1 MDPGAASGRMNH
13 YEKGRHMPDFETME
27 RIAKELD
34 VPVAYFFCR
43 SESAAELVRLIE
55 AMSEEQRQE
64 LLVGLKLA
72 KGDDNPS

>member
-27 RIAKELD
+27 RIAKELG

-43 SESAAELVRLIE
+43 SESTAELVRILE
-55 AMSEEQRQE
+55 SMSEEQRQA
-64 LLVGLKLA
+64 LLEKLRNEDPA
-72 KGDDNPS
+72 DD